1 MTINEMR
8 AALDFYCNK
17 RSCYGGCPLSGEVC
31 RCGRGAYFTGE
42 PGDSAYMTDDEIVA
56 AYDIAF
62 HGTPTTG
69 IKDSGER
76 TTFETGAVRDMHAG
90 KGRMDLLP
98 WEAIIEVSKHCE
110 DGAQKYGEHNVDKG
124 IPIHSL
130 VDSGFRHLAKYAAG
144 ETDEPHLR
152 AAAWNLLWAIYMEI
166 RHPELQ
172 DIPARKK
179 PEDANG

>member
-1 MTINEMR
+1 MTIDEKRRELQEFCDRFSYCELCPFEENE
-8 AALDFYCNK
+8 F
-17 RSCYGGCPLSGEVC
+17 C
-31 RCGRGAYFTGE
+31 RNHSKEHAEDDVIEKWYSLFFSHE
-42 PGDSAYMTDDEIVA
+42 PAPVTS
-56 AYDIAF
+56 
-62 HGTPTTG
+62 

-110 DGAQKYGEHNVDKG
+110 EGALKYGEHNVDKG

-130 VDSGFRHLAKYAAG
+130 VDSAFRHLAKYTMG

-152 AAAWNLLWAIYMEI
+152 AAAWNLLWALYMEVK
-166 RHPELQ
+166 HPELQ
-172 DIPARKK
+172 DLPARQ
-179 PEDANG
+179 EGRT